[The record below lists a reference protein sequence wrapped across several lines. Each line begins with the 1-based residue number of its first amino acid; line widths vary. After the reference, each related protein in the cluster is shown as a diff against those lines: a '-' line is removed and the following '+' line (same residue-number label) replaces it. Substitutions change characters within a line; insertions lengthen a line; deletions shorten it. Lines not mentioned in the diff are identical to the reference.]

1 MFVLFISL
9 FHYKFHYRIAL
20 TGNVESWLPT
30 CGRNLGCLCVGD
42 HLTHHVETTMRE
54 AAVVRSVVPFGRK
67 SRYAELLSIPV
78 CSAAIDAVPSS
89 RLAAIMVNKFF
100 IRINSNYV
108 GFMLQ
113 IYAHRAQC
121 VHFFKPLHPISVKK
135 LRANR
140 RFPPFSLRERR
151 RRLPS
156 QGYVYPAAALF
167 PQQFGVGKRLEDAHQ
182 FGVAAAAGVEVGG
195 APLQMI

>member
-1 MFVLFISL
+1 
-9 FHYKFHYRIAL
+9 
-20 TGNVESWLPT
+20 
-30 CGRNLGCLCVGD
+30 
-42 HLTHHVETTMRE
+42 
-54 AAVVRSVVPFGRK
+54 
-67 SRYAELLSIPV
+67 
-78 CSAAIDAVPSS
+78 
-89 RLAAIMVNKFF
+89 
-100 IRINSNYV
+100 
-108 GFMLQ
+108 MLQ

-121 VHFFKPLHPISVKK
+121 VHFITQQKLTNHYNKNSQTTTTKNSTIKAKPLIFSGLALFFTFFKPRHPISVKK

-140 RFPPFSLRERR
+140 RFPPFSLRKRR

-156 QGYVYPAAALF
+156 QGYVNPAATLF

>member
-1 MFVLFISL
+1 
-9 FHYKFHYRIAL
+9 
-20 TGNVESWLPT
+20 
-30 CGRNLGCLCVGD
+30 
-42 HLTHHVETTMRE
+42 
-54 AAVVRSVVPFGRK
+54 
-67 SRYAELLSIPV
+67 
-78 CSAAIDAVPSS
+78 
-89 RLAAIMVNKFF
+89 
-100 IRINSNYV
+100 
-108 GFMLQ
+108 MLQ

-121 VHFFKPLHPISVKK
+121 VHFITQQKLTNHYNENSTIKAKPLIFSGLALFSHFLNHDILFLLKK

-140 RFPPFSLRERR
+140 RFPPFSLRKRR

-156 QGYVYPAAALF
+156 QCYVYPAPALF

>member
-1 MFVLFISL
+1 
-9 FHYKFHYRIAL
+9 
-20 TGNVESWLPT
+20 
-30 CGRNLGCLCVGD
+30 
-42 HLTHHVETTMRE
+42 
-54 AAVVRSVVPFGRK
+54 
-67 SRYAELLSIPV
+67 
-78 CSAAIDAVPSS
+78 
-89 RLAAIMVNKFF
+89 
-100 IRINSNYV
+100 
-108 GFMLQ
+108 MLQ

-121 VHFFKPLHPISVKK
+121 VHFITQQKLTNHYNKNSTTKAKPLIFSGLALFFTFFKPLHPISVKK

>member
-1 MFVLFISL
+1 
-9 FHYKFHYRIAL
+9 
-20 TGNVESWLPT
+20 
-30 CGRNLGCLCVGD
+30 
-42 HLTHHVETTMRE
+42 
-54 AAVVRSVVPFGRK
+54 
-67 SRYAELLSIPV
+67 
-78 CSAAIDAVPSS
+78 
-89 RLAAIMVNKFF
+89 
-100 IRINSNYV
+100 
-108 GFMLQ
+108 MLQ

-121 VHFFKPLHPISVKK
+121 VHFITQQKLTNRYNKNSTIKAKHLIFSGLALFFTFFKPRHPIPVKK

-140 RFPPFSLRERR
+140 RFSLRERR

>member
-1 MFVLFISL
+1 MLVLCCKFTRTQQKLTNHYNKNSTIKAKPLIFSGLAL
-9 FHYKFHYRIAL
+9 FF
-20 TGNVESWLPT
+20 T
-30 CGRNLGCLCVGD
+30 
-42 HLTHHVETTMRE
+42 
-54 AAVVRSVVPFGRK
+54 
-67 SRYAELLSIPV
+67 
-78 CSAAIDAVPSS
+78 
-89 RLAAIMVNKFF
+89 
-100 IRINSNYV
+100 
-108 GFMLQ
+108 
-113 IYAHRAQC
+113 
-121 VHFFKPLHPISVKK
+121 FFKPLHPISVKK

>member
-1 MFVLFISL
+1 MLVLCC
-9 FHYKFHYRIAL
+9 KFTRIARNVFILLLNKNSQTTYYSIKTHKPLQQKL
-20 TGNVESWLPT
+20 TNHYNKNSTIKAKPLIFSG
-30 CGRNLGCLCVGD
+30 
-42 HLTHHVETTMRE
+42 LT
-54 AAVVRSVVPFGRK
+54 
-67 SRYAELLSIPV
+67 L
-78 CSAAIDAVPSS
+78 
-89 RLAAIMVNKFF
+89 FF
-100 IRINSNYV
+100 T
-108 GFMLQ
+108 
-113 IYAHRAQC
+113 
-121 VHFFKPLHPISVKK
+121 FFKPRHPISVKK
-135 LRANR
+135 LCANR

>member
-1 MFVLFISL
+1 
-9 FHYKFHYRIAL
+9 
-20 TGNVESWLPT
+20 
-30 CGRNLGCLCVGD
+30 
-42 HLTHHVETTMRE
+42 
-54 AAVVRSVVPFGRK
+54 
-67 SRYAELLSIPV
+67 
-78 CSAAIDAVPSS
+78 
-89 RLAAIMVNKFF
+89 
-100 IRINSNYV
+100 
-108 GFMLQ
+108 MLQ

-121 VHFFKPLHPISVKK
+121 VHFITQQKLTNHYNKNSQTTTTKLTNHYNKNSTIKAKPLIFSGLALFFTFFKPRHPISVKK

-140 RFPPFSLRERR
+140 HFPPFSLRERR

-182 FGVAAAAGVEVGG
+182 FAVAAAAGVEVGG

>member
-42 HLTHHVETTMRE
+42 HLTLTHHVETTMRE
-54 AAVVRSVVPFGRK
+54 AAVVRSAVPFGRK

-89 RLAAIMVNKFF
+89 RLAAIMVNKLF
-100 IRINSNYV
+100 IRINFNLLV
-108 GFMLQ
+108 LCCKFTRIARDVFILLLN
-113 IYAHRAQC
+113 
-121 VHFFKPLHPISVKK
+121 K
-135 LRANR
+135 N
-140 RFPPFSLRERR
+140 
-151 RRLPS
+151 S
-156 QGYVYPAAALF
+156 QTTTTKT
-167 PQQFGVGKRLEDAHQ
+167 QQ
-182 FGVAAAAGVEVGG
+182 
-195 APLQMI
+195 

>member
-1 MFVLFISL
+1 
-9 FHYKFHYRIAL
+9 
-20 TGNVESWLPT
+20 
-30 CGRNLGCLCVGD
+30 
-42 HLTHHVETTMRE
+42 MRE

-89 RLAAIMVNKFF
+89 RLAAIMVNKLF
-100 IRINSNYV
+100 IRINFNLLVLCCKFTRIALDVFILLLNKKLTNHYNKNSTIKAKPLIFS
-108 GFMLQ
+108 GLALFFT
-113 IYAHRAQC
+113 
-121 VHFFKPLHPISVKK
+121 FFKPRHPISVKK

-140 RFPPFSLRERR
+140 RFPPFSLRKRR